1 MIAIVLLLL
10 RRSDTDIAVAAMMA
24 SYLVF
29 TLTYFFIS
37 LACDYR
43 YLYGLDLSAM
53 LGWFYMA
60 LDWPG
65 SAFRGLIERHPLST
79 R

>member
-1 MIAIVLLLL
+1 MIAIVMLLL
-10 RRSDTDIAVAAMMA
+10 RRSDTDIAIAGMLA

-29 TLTYFFIS
+29 ALTYFFIS

-60 LDWPG
+60 LEWPG
-65 SAFRGLIERHPLST
+65 SAVRGLIGRHSI
-79 R
+79 